1 MDTFPDA
8 ANGSVDENRLLADI
22 HFETCSA
29 NKNDSKE
36 ACTCP
41 AMLVHGSAQYND
53 VMAKYQSDISAAMQS
68 GDRVGMM
75 AGMAARDTTR
85 RASLENGVGGVSGVG
100 VGCVGVGELSD
111 EQRMLRELH
120 GQTEKSVGALR
131 RDSTITMG
139 ETAAAAA
146 AAAAAEGGTYEY
158 TSFFCCSHT

>member
-1 MDTFPDA
+1 MVYGSPEYEA
-8 ANGSVDENRLLADI
+8 A
-22 HFETCSA
+22 
-29 NKNDSKE
+29 
-36 ACTCP
+36 
-41 AMLVHGSAQYND
+41 
-53 VMAKYQSDISAAMQS
+53 MAKYQSDISAAMQS

-85 RASLENGVGGVSGVG
+85 RASLETGVGGVGVGGVSGVG

-146 AAAAAEGGTYEY
+146 AAAAAGGGAYANAFLLFAHIAIVCGYMRKRKSERGRK
-158 TSFFCCSHT
+158 SER

>member
-1 MDTFPDA
+1 MVYGSPEYEA
-8 ANGSVDENRLLADI
+8 A
-22 HFETCSA
+22 
-29 NKNDSKE
+29 
-36 ACTCP
+36 
-41 AMLVHGSAQYND
+41 
-53 VMAKYQSDISAAMQS
+53 MAKYQSDISAAMQS

-146 AAAAAEGGTYEY
+146 AAAAAGGGAYANAFLLFAHIAIVCGYMRKRKSERGRK
-158 TSFFCCSHT
+158 SER